1 MAGSSRKGR
10 SLGTGRPSKLG
21 NHDQLGGAKS
31 GFCQM
36 MVLAETADQMACKQM
51 SCKTRYILAFLLRQS
66 LLATMD
72 QGKTTSGDE

>member
-10 SLGTGRPSKLG
+10 SLGTGRPSRLGHQRLG

-36 MVLAETADQMACKQM
+36 MVLAETADQTGLQNTID
-51 SCKTRYILAFLLRQS
+51 SS
-66 LLATMD
+66 LFAAPKPARHD
-72 QGKTTSGDE
+72 GSGKNHQR